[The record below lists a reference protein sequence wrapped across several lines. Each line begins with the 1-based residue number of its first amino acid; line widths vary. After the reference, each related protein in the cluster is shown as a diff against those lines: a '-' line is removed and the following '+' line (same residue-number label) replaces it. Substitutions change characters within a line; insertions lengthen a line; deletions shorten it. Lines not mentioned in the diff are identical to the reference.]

1 MGERYLIVG
10 GGHQGLA
17 MAAHLSLSGEHV
29 KLWNRNREHIQDLIN
44 TKEVCCRGILEGK
57 GRLEKV
63 STDIGDVYENII
75 FVTVP
80 ANAYPDVAK
89 LLAPYVS
96 SDTVIILNPG
106 RTFGALDFM
115 NHLQRSGCKNKPCIA
130 ETQTILY
137 TCRRDSR
144 NGCVIHA
151 LKKDVL
157 ISALRNQ
164 DMPVI
169 LGKLPLCMRSYFKP
183 VVHMAITSLGNVGM
197 VLHCAPVLMNIG
209 WIENEKVDFK
219 YYYEGISE
227 TIARFIEGIDR
238 ERILLAKKLGVSV
251 ESTADWMKRTYQIQG
266 NSLYE
271 CIRNNT
277 YYKEIDAP
285 GTIYHRYLLED
296 VPCGLVPVESLGCYL
311 HVPTPNITLIIDLA
325 CAVLQTDLR
334 EKGRRITRADFKMLT
349 RNLQT
354 ED

>member
-1 MGERYLIVG
+1 MGEQYLIVG

-17 MAAHLSLSGEHV
+17 MAAHLSLSGEQV
-29 KLWNRNREHIQDLIN
+29 KLWNRSREHIQDLIN
-44 TKEVCCRGILEGK
+44 TGEVCCRGILK
-57 GRLEKV
+57 GRARLEQV
-63 STDIGDVYENII
+63 STDIKDVYENTI

-80 ANAYPDVAK
+80 ANAYPDIAE
-89 LLAPYVS
+89 LLAPYIS
-96 SDTVIILNPG
+96 DDTVIILNPG
-106 RTFGALDFM
+106 RTFGAIDFM
-115 NHLQRSGCKNKPCIA
+115 NHLRRSGCKKEPRIA

-157 ISALRNQ
+157 ISALRKQ
-164 DMPVI
+164 DMMDI
-169 LGKLPLCMRSYFKP
+169 LGKLPACMRPYFKP
-183 VVHMAITSLGNVGM
+183 VDHMAVTSLGNVGM

-219 YYYEGISE
+219 YYYEGISK

-238 ERILLAKKLGVSV
+238 ERILLAEKLGVSI

-266 NSLYE
+266 DSLYE

-296 VPCGLVPVESLGCYL
+296 VPCGLVPMESLGQYL
-311 HVPTPNITLIIDLA
+311 CMPTPNITLIIDLA
-325 CAVLQTDLR
+325 CAVLQMDLR
-334 EKGRRITRADFKMLT
+334 ESGRRITKEDFEILV
-349 RNLQT
+349 RNL
-354 ED
+354 